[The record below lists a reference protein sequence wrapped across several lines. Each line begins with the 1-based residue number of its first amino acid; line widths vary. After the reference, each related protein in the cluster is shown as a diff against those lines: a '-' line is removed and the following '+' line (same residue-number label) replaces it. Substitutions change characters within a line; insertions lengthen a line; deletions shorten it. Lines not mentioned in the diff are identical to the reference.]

1 MKNRILPFCFSAFFL
16 GFSLLLFQNVGIAG
30 NPGDNSSVTGPLNL
44 SWKSLGPD
52 NVAGR
57 TRAVLFDS
65 RDTSGNTMY
74 AGSVT
79 GGIWKSINHGLTW
92 YQLVTSTGDIPKV
105 TCMIQAQNGTI
116 YAGTG
121 EDFCVPN
128 FSGLKDYN
136 YTTSFIGNGLWFSE
150 DGNVFNSMPGTQ
162 PIVGDITSDWAFVN
176 KLAIDA
182 RNGRL
187 FAATNT
193 GLKYQDQG
201 TGWQEAMHG
210 YTREVKIGSDGT
222 ILTQIDDSCYIANA
236 GDINNFVNLSTDID
250 TMGLPQSDVGRVEFA
265 IAPSDVNVM
274 YASITKKSDGNL
286 MNVYA
291 SFNKGVS
298 WSIIL
303 PGNTSFDP
311 YAGKGCY
318 ASTLVVFPTDP
329 YMLLLGGQDMWL
341 GRKILP
347 TGFFSWEQ
355 VSFGEA
361 VPIYPLY
368 IPLSHHCYSF
378 RQNDANTLL
387 VGSDGGVTIASFI
400 KGFETGNKN
409 YKTSQF
415 YSIGFTYAKNI
426 VIGGV
431 QGMGTQLIDGTLNT
445 PEAAKQVWADN
456 STGGDAAI
464 SLIKPNIIIYSMN
477 GGLLRS
483 SDDRGATFSLKFPGT
498 GITNS
503 LNYIMPLVLWESF
516 NFTNSRDS
524 ITYYARDAAV
534 ESGQSVLVYSPNGNF
549 PFYYTVPVA
558 VPMGDSIRIQDIIQS
573 RVISAFTKNASPGL
587 YMTKDVLQ
595 YTKDPV
601 WFQIAK
607 IPDGVIS
614 IAVSKDMNYIFAGTK
629 SGKIYRVS
637 NLSLAYD
644 YATADVN
651 SPTTIVAYELV
662 KTFPG
667 NRAVTSISFSPE
679 DNNWAVFTLG
689 NYGFDDYIYM
699 TSNALDSVPTFVNV
713 QGDLPKIPVYSSL
726 VEMHDKNKVIIGTDN
741 GIFSTDNISSGVWS
755 TDNAGLGTVPV
766 FMLKQQTTFQPFV
779 YINDGGKVFNYPG
792 VQNYG
797 AIYAASYGMGL
808 FLDTTYYN
816 PMGIDP
822 RTVHHQTSNKIYIFP
837 NPVNNQATV
846 FYTLGVSSDVS
857 FFMYDISGRTVKILN
872 QNHVTLGEH
881 QLNIDMVGLPAGT
894 YVIQMKSKE
903 GNAFGKVMK
912 VN

>member
-1 MKNRILPFCFSAFFL
+1 MKNRILQFCFLAFFL
-16 GFSLLLFQNVGIAG
+16 GFSLLLFQNIGIAG
-30 NPGDNSSVTGPLNL
+30 NSGDNSSVTTGPLNL
-44 SWKSLGPD
+44 SWNSLGPD

-65 RDTSGNTMY
+65 RDTSGNTIY
-74 AGSVT
+74 AASVT
-79 GGIWKSINHGLTW
+79 GGIWKSINRGLTW
-92 YQLVTSTGDIPKV
+92 HALVTSTGDVPKV
-105 TCMIQAQNGTI
+105 TCMIQASNGTI

-121 EDFCVPN
+121 EDFCVPD

-136 YTTSFIGNGLWFSE
+136 YTTSFIGNGLWYCE

-176 KLAIDA
+176 KLALDA
-182 RNGRL
+182 QNGRL

-193 GLKYQDQG
+193 GLKYQDPG
-201 TGWQEAMHG
+201 AGWQEAMHG
-210 YTREVKIGSDGT
+210 YTRDIKIGSDGT
-222 ILTQIDDSCYIANA
+222 ILTEINDSCYIANA
-236 GDINNFVNLSTDID
+236 GDINNFINLSTGGD
-250 TMGLPQSDVGRVEFA
+250 TIGLPISDVGRVEFA
-265 IAPSDVNVM
+265 IAPSDANVM
-274 YASITKKSDGNL
+274 YASITKKTDGNL

-291 SFNKGVS
+291 SFDKGVS

-311 YAGKGCY
+311 YEGMGCY
-318 ASTLVVFPTDP
+318 ASALVVDP
-329 YMLLLGGQDMWL
+329 ANPYQLLLGGQNMWL
-341 GRKILP
+341 GRKIQ
-347 TGFFSWEQ
+347 TGYFDWKQ
-355 VSFGEA
+355 VSSGEA
-361 VPIYPLY
+361 SPLLPF

-378 RQNDANTLL
+378 RQNDTNTLL

-400 KGFETGNKN
+400 KGFETSNKN

-415 YSIGFTYAKNI
+415 YSVGFTYAKDI

-445 PEAAKQVWADN
+445 PEAARQVWADN

-464 SLIKPNIIIYSMN
+464 SLISPNIIIYSMN
-477 GGLLRS
+477 GGLLRC
-483 SDDRGATFSLKFPGT
+483 SDDRGATYSLKFPGA
-498 GITNS
+498 GITNTV
-503 LNYIMPLVLWESF
+503 NYVMPLVLWESF

-524 ITYYARDAAV
+524 ITYYAREAAV
-534 ESGQSVLVYSPNGNF
+534 EPGQSVLVYSPNGKF

-558 VPMGDSIRIQDIIQS
+558 VPKGDSIRIQDIIQS
-573 RVISAFTKNASPGL
+573 RVISSFTKTGPGL

-595 YTKDPV
+595 FTKDPV
-601 WFQIAK
+601 WYQIAK

-614 IAVSKDMNYIFAGTK
+614 IAVSKDMNYLFAGTK
-629 SGKIYRVS
+629 TGKIYRVS
-637 NLSLAYD
+637 NLALAYD
-644 YATADVN
+644 YATADIN
-651 SPTTIVAYELV
+651 SPTAIVAYELV

-667 NRAVTSISFSPE
+667 NRAVTSISFSQE

-689 NYGFDDYIYM
+689 NYGFNDYIYM
-699 TSNALDSVPTFVNV
+699 TTNALDSVPTFVNV
-713 QGDLPKIPVYSSL
+713 QGNLPKIPVYSSL

-741 GIFSTDNISSGVWS
+741 GIFSTDNISSGIWS

-766 FMLKQQTTFQPFV
+766 FMLKQQTTFQPSV
-779 YINDGGKVFNYPG
+779 YINDDGKIFNYPG

-808 FLDTTYYN
+808 FIDTTYYN

-822 RTVHHQTSNKIYIFP
+822 GTVLHQTSNKIHIFP
-837 NPVNNQATV
+837 NPVNNEATV
-846 FYTLGVSSDVS
+846 SYILGATGDVS
-857 FFMYDISGRTVKILN
+857 FIMYDISGRTVKIIN
-872 QNHVTLGEH
+872 QNNVTLGKH